1 MQVAVIGAGAVGCYY
16 GGLLLRAGHDVTF
29 IGRQPHVDAIN
40 AHGLLLDTRTS
51 KDTCPPR
58 PRPTQPPSPRPI
70 WCWFASSRPI
80 PNRPAGRSP
89 DACGRKHPFSACRTA
104 STMRSVSRAV
114 TGHAVIPVVV
124 YVGSEMAGPGHVRH
138 HGGGD
143 LAIGASA
150 ASEALAQTLEAAG
163 VHTTIADDIEVT
175 LWSKLVINC
184 AFNAL
189 SAVADISYGPMLEVE
204 GTRDVVTRAVQEAI
218 AVARACGVSMP
229 EDLLE
234 HILNIP
240 ANMPNQKSSTAQDL
254 ARGKPSEIDFL
265 NGYVVR
271 KGAELGIPTPTN
283 HALQVMVKLAERGKE
298 LSGGGRSYSVFERS
312 GSGSRE
318 EENASKQN
326 PGSGNLVDR
335 HLVRDAAQRHASA
348 ALASARWSRA
358 GRGHAAFSTTDS
370 VTTIEREAARPW
382 TREAILT
389 VWPK

>member
-1 MQVAVIGAGAVGCYY
+1 MQVAVVGAGAVGCYY

-40 AHGLLLDTRTS
+40 AHGLLLDTKTF
-51 KDTCPPR
+51 KGHL
-58 PRPTQPPSPRPI
+58 
-70 WCWFASSRPI
+70 
-80 PNRPAGRSP
+80 PAKAATDATALASP
-89 DACGRKHPFSACRTA
+89 DLVLVCVKSADTEQAGQSLAGHLRPET
-104 STMRSVSRAV
+104 SVLSLQNGVDNAQRLRAV
-114 TGHAVIPVVV
+114 TAHAVIPVVV

-204 GTRDVVTRAVQEAI
+204 GTKDVVTRAVQEAI
-218 AVARACGVSMP
+218 TVARACGVGMP
-229 EDLLE
+229 DDLLAN
-234 HILNIP
+234 ILNIP
-240 ANMPNQKSSTAQDL
+240 TMMPAQKSSTAQDL
-254 ARGKPSEIDFL
+254 VRGKPSEIDFL

-283 HALQVMVKLAERGKE
+283 HALQVMVKLAQRGKE
-298 LSGGGRSYSVFERS
+298 LSGG
-312 GSGSRE
+312 
-318 EENASKQN
+318 Q
-326 PGSGNLVDR
+326 
-335 HLVRDAAQRHASA
+335 
-348 ALASARWSRA
+348 
-358 GRGHAAFSTTDS
+358 T
-370 VTTIEREAARPW
+370 
-382 TREAILT
+382 
-389 VWPK
+389 

>member
-1 MQVAVIGAGAVGCYY
+1 MHIAVVGAGAVGCYY

-40 AHGLLLDTRTS
+40 AHGLLLDTKT
-51 KDTCPPR
+51 
-58 PRPTQPPSPRPI
+58 
-70 WCWFASSRPI
+70 F
-80 PNRPAGRSP
+80 NGHLPAKAATDATALASP
-89 DACGRKHPFSACRTA
+89 DLVLVCVKSADTEQAGQSLVGRLRPET
-104 STMRSVSRAV
+104 SVLSLQNGVDNAQRLRAV

-204 GTRDVVTRAVQEAI
+204 GTKDVVTRAVQEAI
-218 AVARACGVSMP
+218 TVARACGVGMP
-229 EDLLE
+229 DDLLAN
-234 HILNIP
+234 ILNIP
-240 ANMPNQKSSTAQDL
+240 TMMPAQKSSTAQDL
-254 ARGKPSEIDFL
+254 VRGKPSEIDFL

-283 HALQVMVKLAERGKE
+283 HALQVMVKLAQRGKE
-298 LSGGGRSYSVFERS
+298 LSGG
-312 GSGSRE
+312 
-318 EENASKQN
+318 Q
-326 PGSGNLVDR
+326 
-335 HLVRDAAQRHASA
+335 
-348 ALASARWSRA
+348 
-358 GRGHAAFSTTDS
+358 T
-370 VTTIEREAARPW
+370 
-382 TREAILT
+382 
-389 VWPK
+389 

>member
-1 MQVAVIGAGAVGCYY
+1 MQVAVVGAGAVGCYY

-40 AHGLLLDTRTS
+40 ARGLLLDTRTFKGHLPAKAATDATALVS
-51 KDTCPPR
+51 PDLVLVCVKSADTE
-58 PRPTQPPSPRPI
+58 Q
-70 WCWFASSRPI
+70 
-80 PNRPAGRSP
+80 AGRSLAGCLRP
-89 DACGRKHPFSACRTA
+89 QT
-104 STMRSVSRAV
+104 SVLSLQNGVDNAQRLRAV

-204 GTRDVVTRAVQEAI
+204 GTKDVVTRAVQEAI
-218 AVARACGVSMP
+218 TVARACGVGMP
-229 EDLLE
+229 EDLLAQ
-234 HILNIP
+234 ILTIP
-240 ANMPNQKSSTAQDL
+240 DKMPNQKSSTAQDL
-254 ARGKPSEIDFL
+254 ARGKRSEIDFL

-298 LSGGGRSYSVFERS
+298 LSGGR
-312 GSGSRE
+312 
-318 EENASKQN
+318 
-326 PGSGNLVDR
+326 
-335 HLVRDAAQRHASA
+335 
-348 ALASARWSRA
+348 
-358 GRGHAAFSTTDS
+358 T
-370 VTTIEREAARPW
+370 
-382 TREAILT
+382 
-389 VWPK
+389 